1 MKKAFAFLSII
12 CLVALVFV
20 SCNSETKLDD
30 TITVRFNA
38 SDSRSLSVSN
48 QNLVSVDSSELKW
61 YYHGW
66 KISDGQFTTGQSGSN
81 TESDEAYWTPLE
93 TLNQTVE
100 FSQGLWNFKLK
111 ALRRSD
117 NAQLYSGATNGN
129 VLLSKANEVNTIK
142 ISVSPFVSGV
152 KGTLKIDSVYID
164 PKYNG
169 SENVAPN
176 KLLVNGVEKTF
187 TEAADGKSISFTELV
202 EPGTYTVEVKR
213 IGTDTGIVLA
223 SASKTVVVYSGLT
236 TTIEG
241 SVEEDTTT
249 GTFVPHPIK
258 PEGTET
264 VTVPETGDAVVVFV
278 NVTPSMEADKST
290 TVTIP
295 SAVVSSA
302 TSAVTLDIVVK
313 DYRSVA
319 DYSFNVATGKGVA
332 ASISLTMKNGG
343 ATMTEFGS
351 NKVTVETYI
360 GTGLSGVTVKYNGTG
375 TTGNLDPDSADTTY
389 EPDTGKLTF
398 KTTHF
403 SEFYVEA
410 DKQAKIG
417 DKGYV
422 TLQAAVDAAEDGDTV
437 ILLVNVDPTQ
447 TLVVSKNIT
456 LDMKGKTISNTRD
469 IWNDAT
475 RDWSLISVRGGN
487 LTVTG
492 NGSLKGKADDCYALD
507 VRDGGNL
514 VIENGTFIGNIHAV
528 YVREGSLL
536 VEGGEFSVIQKYSE
550 SQPYEFVLNCYDSSY
565 KNGTAF
571 IVVKG
576 GKFHGFNP
584 ANCEAEG
591 VGTSF
596 IIDWYSSKN
605 IGTESEAIYK
615 VGSAVYDEEITIS
628 SVEGLKEFARLVNND
643 GYSFKGQTIKLV
655 RDIDLK
661 NEEWTPIGQKAGNK
675 FSGVFDGN
683 NKTISGLSIT
693 ENNIAVTNTS
703 FANYVGL
710 FGAIKNGTLD
720 DGTEIICTV
729 KNLTVSGSVTGIN
742 AAGIVARMD
751 SGTIE
756 NCISNVTV
764 VGTNNGKAGGIVC
777 LTNTYGCTISNCINN
792 GSVNGVTSAGVAGI
806 AGYVNKNTKILGC
819 TNNAEIGSNTD
830 KYSGGIAGYVT
841 SDTDSILIDNCTNTE
856 SVTAYQDVGGIVG
869 IITGV
874 ANITNCSN
882 SGAINAGQNG
892 NGGGIAGS
900 THQSN
905 ITECRNTAS
914 VYGKYAGGV
923 IGVDGA
929 STITNCSGGKAAI
942 TSPAHV
948 ISFNGQSFKLSVEEN
963 KSSGR
968 IIGAQQGA
976 RPDTYTV
983 LVLDDNNSDSNTIPT
998 VGICG
1003 NTTTI
1008 SNLKIQSG
1016 TFHGDP
1022 LAGNLSTIILESGAN
1037 WGSRVAGTYQRGGFD
1052 SSRIQEWTKKNN

>member
-48 QNLVSVDSSELKW
+48 QSFVSVDSSELKW

-81 TESDEAYWTPLE
+81 TESDDEYWTPLD
-93 TLNQTVE
+93 TLDQTVE

-111 ALRRSD
+111 ALRKTD

-187 TEAADGKSISFTELV
+187 NEAADGKSISFTELV

-249 GTFVPHPIK
+249 GTFVPQPIK

-264 VTVPETGDAVVVFV
+264 VTVPETGDAVVVFL

-295 SAVVSSA
+295 SAVVSSV

-332 ASISLTMKNGG
+332 ASISLTMKDGDTVKTN
-343 ATMTEFGS
+343 FGS

-422 TLQAAVDAAEDGDTV
+422 TLQAAVDAAKGGDTV
-437 ILLVNVDPTQ
+437 ILLVNVDPVQ

-456 LDMKGKTISNTRD
+456 LDMNGNTISNTRD

-492 NGSLKGKADDCYALD
+492 NGSLKGKANDCYALD

-536 VEGGEFSVIQKYSE
+536 VKEGEFSVIQKYSASYPDE
-550 SQPYEFVLNCYDSSY
+550 YVLNCYDSSY
-565 KNGTAF
+565 ENGTAS

-584 ANCEAEG
+584 ANCRAEG

-596 IIDWYSSKN
+596 IVDWYSSKN
-605 IGTESEAIYK
+605 IGTASEAIYE
-615 VGSAVYDEEITIS
+615 VGSAVNDEEITIS
-628 SVEGLKEFARLVNND
+628 SVEGLVEFARLVNKI
-643 GYSFKGQTIKLV
+643 GKSFNNQTIKLV

-675 FSGVFDGN
+675 FAGVFDGN

-693 ENNIAVTNTS
+693 ENNTEVTNAL
-703 FANYVGL
+703 FDNYVGL
-710 FGAIKNGTLD
+710 FGAI
-720 DGTEIICTV
+720 DGGTV
-729 KNLTVSGSVTGIN
+729 KNLTISGSVKGKN
-742 AAGIVARMD
+742 AAGIVARME
-751 SGTIE
+751 SGKIE
-756 NCISNVTV
+756 NCRSNVTV
-764 VGTNNGKAGGIVC
+764 LGTNNGKAGGIVC
-777 LTNTYGCTISNCINN
+777 LTNIGNCTIEKCINNGNVSGVTSGGVGGIAAYVNDNTTISNC
-792 GSVNGVTSAGVAGI
+792 
-806 AGYVNKNTKILGC
+806 
-819 TNNAEIGSNTD
+819 TNNAKIGSETD

-841 SDTDSILIDNCTNTE
+841 GTDTILIDNCTNTK
-856 SVTAYQDVGGIVG
+856 SVTAKEFAGGIVG
-869 IITGV
+869 TITGV
-874 ANITNCSN
+874 ASITNCSN
-882 SGAINAGQNG
+882 IGAINAGENG

-905 ITECRNTAS
+905 ITGCRNTAS
-914 VYGKYAGGV
+914 VHGKYAGGV

-929 STITNCSGGKAAI
+929 STITNCSGGTADI
-942 TSPAHV
+942 TSPAHT
-948 ISFNGQSFKLSVEEN
+948 ITFTDNSFTLSVGEN

-968 IIGAQQGA
+968 IIGAHQGVG
-976 RPDTYTV
+976 PGTYTV
-983 LVLDDNNSDSNTIPT
+983 LVLDDNNGDSNTIPT

-1003 NTTTI
+1003 NTTI
-1008 SNLKIQSG
+1008 EPYLKISSG
-1016 TFHGDP
+1016 TFYGDP
-1022 LAGNLSTIILESGAN
+1022 LAGRTSTIILESDKK
-1037 WGSRVAGTYQRGGFD
+1037 WGNRGAGTYQRGGFD
-1052 SSRIQEWTKKNN
+1052 ESSRKQEWTIINN

>member
-48 QNLVSVDSSELKW
+48 QSFVSVDSTDLQW

-66 KISDGQFTTGQSGSN
+66 KMSDGQFTTGQSGSN
-81 TESDEAYWTPLE
+81 TESNDAYWTKLD
-93 TLNQTVE
+93 TLDQTVE

-111 ALRRSD
+111 ALRKRD
-117 NAQLYSGATNGN
+117 NVQLYSGETNGN
-129 VLLSKANEVNTIK
+129 VLLSKANEVNTIQ
-142 ISVSPFVSGV
+142 ISVSPFVSGE

-164 PKYNG
+164 PKHDG

-187 TEAADGKSISFTELV
+187 NEAADGKSISFTELV

-213 IGTDTGIVLA
+213 IGTDPGIVLA

-236 TTIEG
+236 TTIRG

-249 GTFVPHPIK
+249 GTFVPQPIK

-264 VTVPETGDAVVVFV
+264 VPVPETGDAVVVFL

-332 ASISLTMKNGG
+332 ASISLTMKDGDTVKTN
-343 ATMTEFGS
+343 FDS

-360 GTGLSGVTVKYNGTG
+360 GTGLSGVTVKYNGT
-375 TTGNLDPDSADTTY
+375 TGGDPAEADTNY
-389 EPDTGKLTF
+389 DPVTGKLTF

-410 DKQAKIG
+410 DKQAGIG

-422 TLQAAVDAAEDGDTV
+422 TLQAAVDAAEDGNTV

-447 TLVVSKNIT
+447 TLVVSKKII
-456 LDMKGKTISNTRD
+456 LDMNGKTISNTRD

-487 LTVTG
+487 LTVNG
-492 NGSLKGKADDCYALD
+492 NGSLNGKAKDCYALD

-536 VEGGEFSVIQKYSE
+536 VNGGEYSVIQKSASYPDE
-550 SQPYEFVLNCYDSSY
+550 YVLNCYDSSY
-565 KNGTAF
+565 KNGTAS

-584 ANCEAEG
+584 ANCRAEDA
-591 VGTSF
+591 GTSF
-596 IIDWYSSKN
+596 IVDWYSSKN
-605 IGTESEAIYK
+605 IGTVSEAIYE
-615 VGSAVYDEEITIS
+615 VGSAVNDKEITIS
-628 SVEGLKEFARLVNND
+628 SVEGLKEFARLVNES
-643 GYSFKGQTIKLV
+643 GKSFNNQTIKLV
-655 RDIDLK
+655 RDIDLN

-675 FSGVFDGN
+675 FAGVFDGN
-683 NKTISGLSIT
+683 NKTISGLYIT
-693 ENNIAVTNTS
+693 ENNIAVTDTA
-703 FANYVGL
+703 FDKYVGL
-710 FGAIKNGTLD
+710 FGAIAG
-720 DGTEIICTV
+720 GTV
-729 KNLTVSGSVTGIN
+729 KNLTVLGSVKGIN

-756 NCISNVTV
+756 DCISNVTV
-764 VGTNNGKAGGIVC
+764 VGTDNGKAGGIVC
-777 LTNTYGCTISNCINN
+777 LTNTGDCRIVNCVNN
-792 GSVNGVTSAGVAGI
+792 GRIYGQTIAGVGGI
-806 AGYVNKNTKILGC
+806 VAYVNNNTRIENC
-819 TNNAEIGSNTD
+819 TNTAEIGSTND
-830 KYSGGIAGYVT
+830 KYSGGIAGFVT
-841 SDTDSILIDNCTNTE
+841 GNDAILIERCTNTK
-856 SVTAYQDVGGIVG
+856 SVTAKEFAGGIVG
-869 IITGV
+869 TITGV
-874 ANITNCSN
+874 ASITDCSN
-882 SGAINAGQNG
+882 SGAINAGENG

-900 THQSN
+900 TSTSQSSN
-905 ITECRNTAS
+905 ITGCGNTAS
-914 VYGKYAGGV
+914 VHGKYAGGV
-923 IGVDGA
+923 IGVNGV
-929 STITNCSGGKAAI
+929 STITNCSGGTADI
-942 TSPAHV
+942 TSPKHE
-948 ISFNGQSFKLSVEEN
+948 ISFKDHSFKLSVEEN

-968 IIGAQQGA
+968 IIGAHQGA
-976 RPDTYTV
+976 GVGIYTV
-983 LVLDDNNSDSNTIPT
+983 LVLDDTNGDSNTIPT

-1003 NTTTI
+1003 NTTT
-1008 SNLKIQSG
+1008 SANLKISSG
-1016 TFHGDP
+1016 TFYGDP
-1022 LAGNLSTIILESGAN
+1022 LAGNLSTIILEPGAR
-1037 WGSRVAGTYQRGGFD
+1037 WGSRDAETYKRGGVNE
-1052 SSRIQEWTKKNN
+1052 SSRIAEWTCPSVITDKV